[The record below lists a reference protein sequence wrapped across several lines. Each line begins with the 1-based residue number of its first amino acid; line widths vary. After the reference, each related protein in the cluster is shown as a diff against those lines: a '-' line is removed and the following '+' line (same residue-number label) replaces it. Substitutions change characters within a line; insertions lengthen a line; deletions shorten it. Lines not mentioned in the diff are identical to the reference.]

1 MKILFTAFKGIH
13 NTSFQL
19 VDQTAA
25 NYILLTNS
33 FQGVEKDIASIG
45 SDDSIVYM
53 FGVDKKLIDK
63 VRIETCAT
71 YNDETVCTDFD
82 VYYLETMLRSVG
94 VSYTISDKPTRF
106 LCNAA
111 YYYMLKKNPNTVF
124 IHIPSLKGMSIELM
138 DKLIKTFDVIYRE
151 YERTGRL
158 YLRGAKSHGAK

>member
-1 MKILFTAFKGIH
+1 MKILFTAFKGNH

-33 FQGVEKDIASIG
+33 FQGLEKDISFI
-45 SDDSIVYM
+45 SDDYSIVYM

-63 VRIETCAT
+63 VRIETCAK
-71 YNDETVCTDFD
+71 YNDETVYTDFD
-82 VYYLETMLRSVG
+82 TYYLETMLRSEG
-94 VSYTISDKPTRF
+94 ISYTASDKPTRY

-111 YYYMLKKNPNTVF
+111 YYHMLKKNPNAVF

-138 DKLIKTFDVIYRE
+138 NKLIKVFDYVYSDE
-151 YERTGRL
+151 KCESS
-158 YLRGAKSHGAK
+158 KSYTKRVKTSFL